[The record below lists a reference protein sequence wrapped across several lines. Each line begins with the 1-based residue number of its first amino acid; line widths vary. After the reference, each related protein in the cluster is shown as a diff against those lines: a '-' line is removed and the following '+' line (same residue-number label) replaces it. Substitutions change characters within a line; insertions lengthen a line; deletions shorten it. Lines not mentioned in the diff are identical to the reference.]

1 MSDATPAFHFDVS
14 LQDFEARVL
23 QPSLEIPVLVDF
35 WAEWCGPCQT
45 LKPMLEKLAEEYQGR
60 FLLAKV
66 NADTNP
72 ELSQYFG
79 VRSIPT
85 VVMLVG
91 GQPQDGFTGALP
103 ESELRAFIDRFV
115 APPAADL
122 RAEAAALAATGD
134 WNGALQILIQ
144 ATQENPN
151 DEGAR
156 LDAVEALL
164 ELERKEEAEQL
175 LGLEYSAEA
184 DRAQSLKARLALAAN
199 AVDTA
204 PLQAKVDANPD
215 DHAARLELAKALA
228 GNGQY
233 EAAMEAALEV
243 VRRDRFF
250 DSGAG
255 RRVLLE
261 FFEALGGNEHYDDL
275 VRKYRRAL
283 SATLN

>member
-275 VRKYRRAL
+275 VRKYRRTL

>member
-1 MSDATPAFHFDVS
+1 MSEYHFDVS

-23 QPSLEIPVLVDF
+23 QASMEVPVLVDF
-35 WAEWCGPCQT
+35 WAEWCGPCKT
-45 LKPMLEKLAEEYQGR
+45 LKPLLEKLADEYRGR

-66 NADTNP
+66 DADTNP
-72 ELSQYFG
+72 ELAQYFG

-85 VVMLVG
+85 VVMIQN
-91 GQPQDGFTGALP
+91 GQPVDGFTGALP
-103 ESELRAFIDRFV
+103 EGELKAFLDRFV
-115 APPAADL
+115 PPPAADL
-122 RAEAAALAATGD
+122 RAEAAALAQAGD
-134 WNGALQILIQ
+134 WNGALQVLIR
-144 ATQENPN
+144 ATQENPD

-164 ELERKEEAEQL
+164 QLERKDEAEQL
-175 LGLEYSAEA
+175 LGLEYTAEA
-184 DRAQSLKARLALAAN
+184 DRAQSLRARLALAAH

-204 PLQAKVDANPD
+204 PLQARVDDNPD
-215 DHAARLELAKALA
+215 DHAARLELARALA

-243 VRRDRFF
+243 VRRDRHF
-250 DSGAG
+250 DNGAG
-255 RRVLLE
+255 RRTLLE
-261 FFEALGGNEHYDDL
+261 FFEALGSNEHYDDL

>member
-122 RAEAAALAATGD
+122 RAEAAALAQTGD

-144 ATQENPN
+144 ASQENPN

>member
-175 LGLEYSAEA
+175 LGLEYTAEA

-204 PLQAKVDANPD
+204 PLQAKVEANPD

>member
-1 MSDATPAFHFDVS
+1 MSEYHFDVS

-23 QPSLEIPVLVDF
+23 QASMEVPVLVDF
-35 WAEWCGPCQT
+35 WAEWCGPCKT
-45 LKPMLEKLAEEYQGR
+45 LKPLLEKLADEYRGR

-66 NADTNP
+66 DADTNP
-72 ELSQYFG
+72 ELAQYFG

-85 VVMLVG
+85 VVMIQN
-91 GQPQDGFTGALP
+91 GQPVDGFTGALP
-103 ESELRAFIDRFV
+103 EGELKAFLDRFV
-115 APPAADL
+115 PPPAADL
-122 RAEAAALAATGD
+122 RAEAAALAQAGD
-134 WNGALQILIQ
+134 WNGALQVLIR
-144 ATQENPN
+144 ATQENPD

-164 ELERKEEAEQL
+164 QLERKDEAEQL

-184 DRAQSLKARLALAAN
+184 DRAQALRARLALAAH

-204 PLQAKVDANPD
+204 PLQARVDANPD
-215 DHAARLELAKALA
+215 DHAARLELARALA

-243 VRRDRFF
+243 VRRDRHF
-250 DSGAG
+250 DNGAG
-255 RRVLLE
+255 RRTLLE
-261 FFEALGGNEHYDDL
+261 FFEALGSNEHYDDL

>member
-14 LQDFEARVL
+14 LQDFEARAL

-122 RAEAAALAATGD
+122 RAEAAALAQTGD

-144 ATQENPN
+144 ATQENPG

-175 LGLEYSAEA
+175 LGLEYTAEA

-215 DHAARLELAKALA
+215 DHAARLELARALA

-250 DSGAG
+250 DGGAG

-261 FFEALGGNEHYDDL
+261 LFEALGGNEHYDDL

>member
-14 LQDFEARVL
+14 LQDFEARAL

-175 LGLEYSAEA
+175 LGLEYTAEA

-204 PLQAKVDANPD
+204 PLQAKVEANPD

>member
-122 RAEAAALAATGD
+122 RAEAAALAQTGD

-175 LGLEYSAEA
+175 LGLEYTAEA

>member
-1 MSDATPAFHFDVS
+1 MSEFAFDVS
-14 LQDFEARVL
+14 IENFEAQVL
-23 QPSLEIPVLVDF
+23 IPADTVPVVVDF
-35 WAEWCGPCQT
+35 WAPWCQPCQT

-175 LGLEYSAEA
+175 LGLEYTAEA

>member
-1 MSDATPAFHFDVS
+1 MSEYHFDVS

-23 QPSLEIPVLVDF
+23 QASMEVPVLVDF
-35 WAEWCGPCQT
+35 WAEWCGPCKT
-45 LKPMLEKLAEEYQGR
+45 LKPLLEKLADEYRGR

-66 NADTNP
+66 DADTNP
-72 ELSQYFG
+72 ELAQYFG

-85 VVMLVG
+85 VVMIQN
-91 GQPQDGFTGALP
+91 GQPVDGFTGALP
-103 ESELRAFIDRFV
+103 EGELKAFLDRFV
-115 APPAADL
+115 PPPAADL
-122 RAEAAALAATGD
+122 RAEAAALAQAGD
-134 WNGALQILIQ
+134 WNGALQVLIR
-144 ATQENPN
+144 ATQENPD

-164 ELERKEEAEQL
+164 QLERKDEAEQL
-175 LGLEYSAEA
+175 LGLEYTAEA
-184 DRAQSLKARLALAAN
+184 DRAQSLRARLALAAH

-204 PLQAKVDANPD
+204 PLQARVDANPD
-215 DHAARLELAKALA
+215 DHAARLELARALA

-243 VRRDRFF
+243 VRRDRHF
-250 DSGAG
+250 DNGAG
-255 RRVLLE
+255 RRTLLE
-261 FFEALGGNEHYDDL
+261 FFEALGSNEHYDDL

>member
-45 LKPMLEKLAEEYQGR
+45 LKPMLEKLAEEYRGR

-122 RAEAAALAATGD
+122 RAEAAALAQTGD

-175 LGLEYSAEA
+175 LGLEYTAEA

>member
-1 MSDATPAFHFDVS
+1 MPDATPAFHFDVS

-175 LGLEYSAEA
+175 LGLEYTAEA